1 MGDQPRFNKICAFA
15 DCDSWT
21 ASIFC
26 KPHYMSLPQHIRY
39 GLWSEDRDVIAAT
52 LKAAKQ
58 WLADKRDNALIVK
71 EEGP

>member
-1 MGDQPRFNKICAFA
+1 MADQPRFNKICAFA

-21 ASIFC
+21 ATIFC
-26 KPHYMSLPQHIRY
+26 KPHYMSLPEHMRHA
-39 GLWSEDRDVIAAT
+39 LWADEFKKVKVAIDE
-52 LKAAKQ
+52 AKR